1 MDELIK
7 KKLQEALRK
16 SWGTD
21 TGFATSEDIAN
32 GNPARAQC
40 VPSSLVVQDY
50 LGGEIVR
57 YHVTGKGIDENHYY
71 NILDDGT
78 KFDTTGCQYS
88 MPVRMKS
95 LPVDL
100 GQYKSVREK
109 RLADD
114 EIREKYNNLKRKV
127 DLLINS

>member
-1 MDELIK
+1 MSKSIK
-7 KKLQEALRK
+7 QKLTNALRE

-21 TGFATSEDIAN
+21 TGFSTPEDIAN

-57 YHVTGKGIDENHYY
+57 YHVTGKGINEKHYF

-78 KFDTTGCQYS
+78 KFDTTGCQYTI
-88 MPVRMKS
+88 PVKME
-95 LPVDL
+95 LAPVEL
-100 GQYKSVREK
+100 GKYRSIREK
-109 RLADD
+109 RLDDD
-114 EIREKYNNLKRKV
+114 ETREKYINLKRKV
-127 DLLINS
+127 DI

>member
-1 MDELIK
+1 MDILIQQ
-7 KKLQEALRK
+7 KLQDALHK

-21 TGFATSEDIAN
+21 TGFAPEDILKS
-32 GNPARAQC
+32 NPARAQC

-57 YHVTGKGIDENHYY
+57 YHVIGEGIDEKHYF
-71 NILDDGT
+71 NVLDDGT
-78 KFDTTGCQYS
+78 EFDTTGCQYS
-88 MPVRMKS
+88 VPVKME
-95 LPVDL
+95 LAPFDL
-100 GQYKSVREK
+100 GKYKSVREK

-127 DLLINS
+127 DLLMNS

>member
-1 MDELIK
+1 MDRSIQE
-7 KKLQEALRK
+7 KLSSALRK
-16 SWGTD
+16 SWGLD
-21 TGFATSEDIAN
+21 TGFTTPDDIEN

-57 YHVTGKGIDENHYY
+57 YHVIGEGINEKHYF
-71 NILDDGT
+71 NVLDDGT
-78 KFDTTGCQYS
+78 KVDTTGCQYCV
-88 MPVRMKS
+88 PVKMELS
-95 LPVDL
+95 PVDL
-100 GQYKSVREK
+100 KGFKSIREK

-127 DLLINS
+127 DLLMNR

>member
-1 MDELIK
+1 MD
-7 KKLQEALRK
+7 KLFLQKLTDALRE

-21 TGFATSEDIAN
+21 TGFATSDDIAN

-40 VPSSLVVQDY
+40 VTSSLVVQDY

-57 YHVTGKGIDENHYY
+57 YHVKGKGIDEKHYF

-78 KFDTTGCQYS
+78 KFDVTGCQYS
-88 MPVRMKS
+88 VPVKMELS
-95 LPVDL
+95 PVDL
-100 GQYKSVREK
+100 GKYKSIRQK

-114 EIREKYNNLKRKV
+114 EIKEKYNNLKRKV
-127 DLLINS
+127 DLLMKA